1 MAPLEPLEE
10 KTRGPVRRHKRTQRQ
25 PLGNGSETAE
35 HHLNPGSGKA
45 KNYHSPGAEVAPL
58 EPLKE
63 KKRAPVRRQKTWGN
77 LTSTNAQGPPFG
89 NGSETAKHHLNPNS
103 GKAKKRSVARG
114 RSGTFGTPI
123 GEEESPGTWAKNVTQ
138 PGPHKRPTAAAWQW
152 IRNS

>member
-35 HHLNPGSGKA
+35 HHLNPGSVKA

-63 KKRAPVRRQKTWGN
+63 KKKAPVV
-77 LTSTNAQGPPFG
+77 S
-89 NGSETAKHHLNPNS
+89 
-103 GKAKKRSVARG
+103 KKRDA
-114 RSGTFGTPI
+114 T
-123 GEEESPGTWAKNVTQ
+123 
-138 PGPHKRPTAAAWQW
+138 
-152 IRNS
+152 

>member
-10 KTRGPVRRHKRTQRQ
+10 KTRGPGRRHKRTQRQ

-63 KKRAPVRRQKTWGN
+63 KKKAPVV
-77 LTSTNAQGPPFG
+77 S
-89 NGSETAKHHLNPNS
+89 
-103 GKAKKRSVARG
+103 KKRDA
-114 RSGTFGTPI
+114 T
-123 GEEESPGTWAKNVTQ
+123 
-138 PGPHKRPTAAAWQW
+138 
-152 IRNS
+152 

>member
-35 HHLNPGSGKA
+35 RHLKNPGSGKA

-63 KKRAPVRRQKTWGN
+63 KKKAPVV
-77 LTSTNAQGPPFG
+77 
-89 NGSETAKHHLNPNS
+89 SE
-103 GKAKKRSVARG
+103 KRDA
-114 RSGTFGTPI
+114 T
-123 GEEESPGTWAKNVTQ
+123 
-138 PGPHKRPTAAAWQW
+138 
-152 IRNS
+152 